1 MSAMGENNKQ
11 QILSQDLIRRLLNTS
26 ELLEKEYREEVV
38 DRYAMKIQNSGF
50 TKEQTLKIIINGIKG
65 YEGKRKRRAALGLP
79 LRSTAARSRS
89 TRYKKKLL
97 SNANWFRKKK
107 SKDTPASSRD
117 GESFR
122 KERRKEQVKEEQL
135 RVRSVMFVENSE
147 CGELRSRIKE
157 VIKNLETLE
166 TTLGFT
172 IRGALMLRLYAGV
185 QSCPT
190 ITQVR

>member
-1 MSAMGENNKQ
+1 MLAMGENNKQ
-11 QILSQDLIRRLLNTS
+11 QILSQDLIRRLLNAS

-97 SNANWFRKKK
+97 SNANWFMKKK